1 MHPKVGRF
9 VDFIGGGIT
18 RAAGSG
24 LAAGAIF
31 IAFGMTPAELVI
43 YLWRT
48 PPAWLLNGW
57 TRLFVLI
64 VGLAL
69 IFWSFRFN
77 VWSRKQRAIDDLA
90 EDLSWAIQKLLN
102 RDPRPTTNQQVAQWE
117 ADYRSW
123 CERVSK
129 KLADRAFFTRADQLH
144 FDMLGFVEP
153 IGMSGIAHLDWL
165 LSQLRLKF
173 QRLRDVINWTQER
186 TR

>member
-1 MHPKVGRF
+1 
-9 VDFIGGGIT
+9 
-18 RAAGSG
+18 
-24 LAAGAIF
+24 
-31 IAFGMTPAELVI
+31 
-43 YLWRT
+43 
-48 PPAWLLNGW
+48 
-57 TRLFVLI
+57 
-64 VGLAL
+64 
-69 IFWSFRFN
+69 